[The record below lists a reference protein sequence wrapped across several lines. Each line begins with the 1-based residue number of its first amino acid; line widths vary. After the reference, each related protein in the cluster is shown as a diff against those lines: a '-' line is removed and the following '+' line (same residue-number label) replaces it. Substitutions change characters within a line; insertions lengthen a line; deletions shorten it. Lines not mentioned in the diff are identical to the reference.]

1 MKRVLSLISLLFLCS
16 GLMNA
21 QQLNTGSSSAGS
33 SSAPEVSASVAID
46 TVNTA
51 DKFVKI
57 ILYSDKSW
65 EYLNLEKPVIEDD
78 DIYDDWD
85 TEKIHMQGTPLDSLP
100 DEIDLLLV
108 DSRNH
113 YSMPLDTNKI
123 NSTYKYRGRR
133 PHRGTDLQLS
143 VGDTVKAA
151 FDGIVRIA
159 EFTRDTGGYG
169 NLIVIRHPN
178 GLETYYGHLS
188 RHLVAT
194 GDLVKAGEPIGIG
207 GSTGRSTGPHLHFE
221 TRYQGHAFD
230 PERIFDFNGGVIR
243 DSMFELHK
251 QYFDIH
257 SHYGQTQK
265 QYASE
270 SAARYV
276 KVRKG
281 DTLSEIATRNGTTIT
296 RLCSLNGISRK
307 TVLRVGK
314 SLRVR

>member
-1 MKRVLSLISLLFLCS
+1 MKRALSLIPLLFLCC
-16 GLMNA
+16 GLNA
-21 QQLNTGSSSAGS
+21 QQLNTGTSSAGAS
-33 SSAPEVSASVAID
+33 SSPEVSAAIAID
-46 TVNTA
+46 TINTA

-57 ILYSDKSW
+57 ILFSDKSW
-65 EYLNLEKPVIEDD
+65 EYLNLEKPVIDDD

-85 TEKIHMQGTPLDSLP
+85 TENIHMKGTPVDSLP
-100 DEIDLLLV
+100 DEIDILLV
-108 DSRNH
+108 DAMNH

-169 NLIVIRHPN
+169 NLLVIRHPN

-230 PERIFDFNGGVIR
+230 PERIFDFQAGVIR
-243 DSMFELHK
+243 DSVFELHK

-257 SHYGQTQK
+257 SHFGQSHQEYAAAKATQ
-265 QYASE
+265 Y
-270 SAARYV
+270 Y

-281 DTLSEIATRNGTTIT
+281 DTLGKIAGRYGTSIS
-296 RLCSLNGISRK
+296 RLCSLNGLSRK
-307 TVLRVGK
+307 STLRVGR
-314 SLRVR
+314 SLKVR